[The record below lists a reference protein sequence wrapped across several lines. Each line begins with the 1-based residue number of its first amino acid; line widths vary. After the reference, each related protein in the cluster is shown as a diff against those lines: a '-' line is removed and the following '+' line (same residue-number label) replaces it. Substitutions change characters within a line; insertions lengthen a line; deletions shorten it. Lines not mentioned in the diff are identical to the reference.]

1 MATWQQELPTGVV
14 LTHTTTRAEGDF
26 AVDGE
31 PVGLAERR
39 RAVVDHPWVW
49 LRQVHG
55 ADVVVATREN
65 APAVAGT
72 EADAMVTA
80 DPDLV
85 LAIQS
90 ADCVPITFW
99 CDEGIVGAAHAGWRG
114 LEAGVV
120 ERTLEAMWALGAGVI
135 QAWTGP
141 CIEGACYEF
150 GAGDLDR
157 LAARFGDA
165 VRATT
170 RDGRPALDLLE
181 LTDAAVID
189 TARPRW
195 PVGLH
200 GGSACTACDA
210 DRWFSHRAR
219 GDTGRMATVV
229 WRESSYERAM
239 AAR

>member
-1 MATWQQELPTGVV
+1 MAIWQQELPSGVI

-26 AVDGE
+26 AIDGE
-31 PVGLAERR
+31 PVALAERR
-39 RAVVDHPWVW
+39 RAVADHPWVW

-55 ADVVVATREN
+55 ADVVVATVEN
-65 APAVAGT
+65 AAEVAGT
-72 EADAMVTA
+72 EADAVVTA
-80 DPDLV
+80 AADLV
-85 LAIQS
+85 LAIQT

-99 CDEGIVGAAHAGWRG
+99 CDQGIVGAAHAGWRG

-135 QAWTGP
+135 HARTGP

-150 GAGDLDR
+150 GPAELDR
-157 LAARFGDA
+157 LAQRFGDT
-165 VRATT
+165 VRVTT
-170 RDGRPALDLLE
+170 ADGHPALDLLAV
-181 LTDAAVID
+181 TDAAVVD
-189 TARPRW
+189 TRRPPW
-195 PVGLH
+195 PVSLH
-200 GGSACTACDA
+200 AGGSCTACDA

-219 GDTGRMATVV
+219 ADAGRMATVV